1 MWEARRLEKEA
12 REAEAGSRGEVG
24 EGRQGAGSMLR
35 PSAFHRG
42 RAGRGL
48 QVEYRSQGNNTKGE
62 NGIGGGEKWKDSE

>member
-1 MWEARRLEKEA
+1 MGGT
-12 REAEAGSRGEVG
+12 EAGERGQGGRSREPREVG
-24 EGRQGAGSMLR
+24 EGRQGAGSMLG
-35 PSAFHRG
+35 PSAFRRG